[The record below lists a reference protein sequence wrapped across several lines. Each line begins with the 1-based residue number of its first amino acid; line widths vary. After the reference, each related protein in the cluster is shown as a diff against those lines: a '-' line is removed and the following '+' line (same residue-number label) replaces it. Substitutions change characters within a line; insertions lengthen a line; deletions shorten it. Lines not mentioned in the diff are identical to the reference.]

1 MIWHLRT
8 KRRRPDDT
16 TPTDLQ
22 PYAHCSVPTM
32 HHTSSLRD
40 YYALV
45 NDYDGPTP
53 DPDDVS
59 RRSFTNALE
68 NFTSR
73 TAVRWSSSQTPVPVT
88 SDRSTPLP
96 RIKSYFTTL
105 ELQFSVQPLAP
116 RLAPRFAA
124 RKWDSLRSD
133 LEHWW
138 SFLLTALHPS
148 PARRAPWHH
157 ARRAPSHR
165 RSVGVFSSVNT
176 ATNLP
181 GNRHV

>member
-1 MIWHLRT
+1 MFFAVLNTVKNVFR
-8 KRRRPDDT
+8 
-16 TPTDLQ
+16 
-22 PYAHCSVPTM
+22 CCVPTT

-45 NDYDGPTP
+45 NDYEGPTP

-105 ELQFSVQPLAP
+105 ELHFSVQPPHFPGTTLALRGRP
-116 RLAPRFAA
+116 RAFVRGPVERGGE
-124 RKWDSLRSD
+124 S
-133 LEHWW
+133 
-138 SFLLTALHPS
+138 
-148 PARRAPWHH
+148 
-157 ARRAPSHR
+157 
-165 RSVGVFSSVNT
+165 
-176 ATNLP
+176 
-181 GNRHV
+181 